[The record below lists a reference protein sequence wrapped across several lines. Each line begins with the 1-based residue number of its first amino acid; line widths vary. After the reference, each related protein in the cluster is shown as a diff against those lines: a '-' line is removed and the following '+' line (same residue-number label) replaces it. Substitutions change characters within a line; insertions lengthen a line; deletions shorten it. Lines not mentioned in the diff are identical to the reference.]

1 MRRALSRTA
10 QPILHGARTPANAHG
25 LRLVIEQWGHTTDWH
40 DISTGFVDSINYP
53 LTFPNVCLEVLIN
66 SNGGGYPEAVGH
78 VSSDTGM
85 GTSSFKVTW
94 AEWDSRYVQTIGVN
108 FFAIGY

>member
-1 MRRALSRTA
+1 M
-10 QPILHGARTPANAHG
+10 QAH
-25 LRLVIEQWGHTTDWH
+25 VPTVQQWGHTTDWH
-40 DISTGFVDSINYP
+40 DIATGSVESINYP

-78 VSSDTGM
+78 VSSATGM

-94 AEWDSRYVQTIGVN
+94 AEWDSRYVQSIGVN